1 MDSAYGKILYRF
13 DDKDECILARVLRIY
28 KPDDVIHKAKLY
40 AYKIPDYNIEYCID
54 PSSGVDLEGNK
65 WTPLSSDGILF
76 IGHASITAANQK
88 LNDIICVYFDAD
100 SNEPKVIARQSLLDI
115 YAAML
120 NSNSSKVGF
129 SVTKESC
136 PSGYSMNSFMIASD
150 IDHGF
155 FMSIY
160 KTDTSELIKKLYE
173 FSSRW
178 SFNNVGWIKSLKDI
192 DKIFSDLRLS
202 RLEYN
207 KRNVK
212 GFKYRYY
219 EHNKLPVDGFCSN
232 LKIFADSVGLFDD
245 IHNVM
250 GICTVDFPLEN
261 DKVLNK
267 EEIQMISLLYGGVR
281 INKTVVLKYS
291 FDIDL
296 DAIKMK
302 YFLIMDSK
310 DELYIVGYT
319 SDESEVPVA
328 ELEEIEKNEVAI
340 RERLKQAVRAFD
352 GYDIN
357 ILEESEQKIAKN
369 DSSNNILPE
378 QDLSLKF

>member
-1 MDSAYGKILYRF
+1 
-13 DDKDECILARVLRIY
+13 
-28 KPDDVIHKAKLY
+28 
-40 AYKIPDYNIEYCID
+40 
-54 PSSGVDLEGNK
+54 
-65 WTPLSSDGILF
+65 
-76 IGHASITAANQK
+76 
-88 LNDIICVYFDAD
+88 
-100 SNEPKVIARQSLLDI
+100 
-115 YAAML
+115 
-120 NSNSSKVGF
+120 
-129 SVTKESC
+129 
-136 PSGYSMNSFMIASD
+136 
-150 IDHGF
+150 
-155 FMSIY
+155 MSIY